1 MLARSSH
8 VWRGSGV
15 SYVGDKRYEWEQGD
29 SFVVPLWSFH
39 RHENTS
45 KDPAIFFVMTD
56 KPLMDAI
63 GHYREDAQ
71 A

>member
-1 MLARSSH
+1 
-8 VWRGSGV
+8 
-15 SYVGDKRYEWEQGD
+15 
-29 SFVVPLWSFH
+29 VPLWNFH

-45 KDPAIFFVMTD
+45 KEPAIFFVMND

-63 GHYREDAQ
+63 GHYREDAT

>member
-1 MLARSSH
+1 
-8 VWRGSGV
+8 
-15 SYVGDKRYEWEQGD
+15 
-29 SFVVPLWSFH
+29 VPLWSFH

-45 KDPAIFFVMTD
+45 NDPAIFFVMTD